1 MTVDVSL
8 FWTITIMSAESNSSP
23 TSRLKNYLIFLLV
36 LSIIFACIAINRSFL
51 IAPPYAVTAYLVIFQ
66 RETPNARIKNILS
79 TYLLVIVSSYLIH
92 VLLGD
97 TVPAMAFNLV
107 LISAFITFTD
117 FTHPPAI
124 ALTVFSYLTH
134 DQLAFTEASLLALAV
149 IVASSLVLVRTG
161 RKSGA

>member
-1 MTVDVSL
+1 
-8 FWTITIMSAESNSSP
+8 MSEEANFSP

-36 LSIIFACIAINRSFL
+36 LSIIFACISINKSFL

-66 RETPNARIKNILS
+66 GDTPNARIKNILS
-79 TYLLVIVSSYLIH
+79 TYLLVIASSYLIH

-97 TVPAMAFNLV
+97 TVPAMVFNLV

-134 DQLAFTEASLLALAV
+134 DQLAFMEASLLALTV
-149 IVASSLVLVRTG
+149 IVTSSLIINRIQG
-161 RKSGA
+161 KWGG